1 MGAYEVEI
9 ARQKA
14 EARLK
19 GEKYAYDHQTAM
31 RRQYDPEYIPPVK
44 PPMTAAEC
52 DRLRR
57 LYPHKEQEIFREYA
71 AGLARR
77 KPDDDRGA
85 VVEAARQRV
94 EDKMLGR

>member
-1 MGAYEVEI
+1 MGRYEEEVN
-9 ARQKA
+9 RQKA
-14 EARLK
+14 EAAER
-19 GEKYAYDHQTAM
+19 GEKYVYNQQTAM
-31 RRQYDPEYIPPVK
+31 RRLYDPEYIPPVK

-57 LYPHKEQEIFREYA
+57 LYPHKEKEIFREYA
-71 AGLARR
+71 AGLARQ
-77 KPDDDRGA
+77 KTDDDRGV